1 MTSTAQPWLGAGPE
15 ASLRPS
21 RPQPGRSPRGG
32 QVLGV
37 LLGTTDCPSS
47 FGGGGGRGHAGHT
60 LEVLARRQSP
70 GLSKGPRL
78 GHTYYDVCLCVRN
91 QQVVP
96 ATSGAAL
103 LTQAEDKQEL
113 VERKSSLAV
122 REMLQEQKRGDG
134 PRIAELSV
142 ALCYVTNLTP
152 CFPVNGNFQKEE
164 SNRAGVVWKDSL
176 EDEAAEGQQEV
187 TSLQTPDLL
196 PIPPASKAVEP

>member
-1 MTSTAQPWLGAGPE
+1 MTSPAQPWLVAGPE

-21 RPQPGRSPRGG
+21 RPQPGHSPRGG

-47 FGGGGGRGHAGHT
+47 FGGGHGGGGRGHAGHT

-70 GLSKGPRL
+70 GLSKGPQL

-96 ATSGAAL
+96 ATPGAAL

-122 REMLQEQKRGDG
+122 RKKELTSSTGDAAG
-134 PRIAELSV
+134 AKTWRWTTNCRTFSGIVLRHNFDSV
-142 ALCYVTNLTP
+142 LP
-152 CFPVNGNFQKEE
+152 SE
-164 SNRAGVVWKDSL
+164 WKLPEGRVQQGWSSP
-176 EDEAAEGQQEV
+176 EGQ
-187 TSLQTPDLL
+187 LGR
-196 PIPPASKAVEP
+196 